1 MSGDSCIFCQIVAGE
16 AEASLVA
23 ENDLCLAFLT
33 IGPFNTGHTLVV
45 PRRHAATFTDLTPE
59 EASALIQLSQRVA
72 QALQQSELPCEGLN
86 LWMANGKAAFQ
97 DVFHA
102 HMHVF
107 PRLKDDGFKVEV
119 SWPQPSRAELN
130 GVAAQLRAALEQSA

>member
-1 MSGDSCIFCQIVAGE
+1 MSECIFCQIVAGQ
-16 AEASLVA
+16 AEASVVA
-23 ENDLCLAFLT
+23 ENELCLAFLT

-45 PRRHAATFTDLTPE
+45 PKRHAETLTDLSAA
-59 EASALIQLSQRVA
+59 EAAALATLSQQVA
-72 QALQQSELPCEGLN
+72 LAVQGSDLPCEGYN

-107 PRLKDDGFKVEV
+107 PRLKNDGFKVEV
-119 SWPQPSRAELN
+119 SWPHPSRAELDN
-130 GVAAQLRAALEQSA
+130 VAAQLRAALEKNP